1 MLVAQSS
8 VEELGVTPRQFET
21 DSAIARDHVVALL
34 EGCKEGC
41 KLHLRARIIG
51 SAA

>member
-34 EGCKEGC
+34 EGCK
-41 KLHLRARIIG
+41 LHLRAWIIG